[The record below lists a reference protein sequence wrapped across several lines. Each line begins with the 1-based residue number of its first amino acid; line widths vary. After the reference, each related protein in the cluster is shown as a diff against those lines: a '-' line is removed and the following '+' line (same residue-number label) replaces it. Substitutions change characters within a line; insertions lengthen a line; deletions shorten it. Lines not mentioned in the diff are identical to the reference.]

1 MRLIALALGFALA
14 AAPAAFAQ
22 SSTPTA
28 ADTAAAFDPAGWL
41 ADLEQVRE
49 EMASHYANLEWLAI
63 EREVRPESLFATA
76 RQRLQD
82 ARSEADARSAFER
95 LERGVGD
102 GHFRIVWPRPAAA
115 ASDPSPSDAAA
126 PSPCETLGF
135 REQGQDSRALANRL
149 PGYRPIEGASGFPAG
164 LVEVDGRTVGVIRI
178 SQVSPQIHPAAC
190 AAALAML
197 RPAGEPCDEACS
209 DRLWTMATDRA
220 TADFSDSLRA
230 LRAAG
235 ASTLLVD
242 LAGNGGGSEWIEA
255 LARTVTPV
263 RLRSAQLGFVRHP
276 HWVEALAERENSLRE
291 AAVGQPPEDRA
302 RLERHA
308 ATYAAARAQAE
319 QPCDPA
325 PLFDGRVPDCE
336 WLGSGDIYMTGP
348 EAALDPAIIGKPWA
362 ADVFEPL
369 AFAFEPGVWSGPLM
383 VLVDA
388 GTASA
393 AEELAALLQDNRA
406 AVIIG
411 APTLGAGCGFT
422 RGGMDVVLRHSGATL
437 RMPDCARYRADGSNE
452 VSGIDPDVL
461 VGFRSND
468 GPTRRAKRLAASLP
482 AAIEQA
488 ERQATAR

>member
-1 MRLIALALGFALA
+1 MRLIALVLGVALA

-22 SSTPTA
+22 TSTPSA
-28 ADTAAAFDPAGWL
+28 QGAAFDPAGWIS
-41 ADLEQVRE
+41 DLEQVRQ

-63 EREVRPESLFATA
+63 EREVQPDSIFATA
-76 RQRLQD
+76 RQRLEN
-82 ARSEADARSAFER
+82 ARSEAEARSAFER
-95 LERGVGD
+95 LERSVGD
-102 GHFRIVWPRPAAA
+102 GHFRIVWPRAGAPAPEA
-115 ASDPSPSDAAA
+115 SPSEAVT

-135 REQGQDSRALANRL
+135 SEPPADVRATANRL
-149 PGYRPIEGASGFPAG
+149 PGYRPLEGARGFPAG
-164 LVEVDGRTVGVIRI
+164 LVEVDGRTIGVIRI
-178 SQVSPQIHPAAC
+178 AQVSPQIHPAAC
-190 AAALAML
+190 TAALAAL
-197 RPAGEPCDEACS
+197 RPTGEPCDEECM
-209 DRLWTMATDRA
+209 DQLWTIATDRA

-230 LRAAG
+230 LKAAG
-235 ASTLLVD
+235 ASSLLVD
-242 LAGNGGGSEWIEA
+242 LAGNGGGSEWVEA

-263 RLRSAQLGFVRHP
+263 RLRSAPIGFVRHP
-276 HWVEALAERENSLRE
+276 HWVEALAERELSLRE

-325 PLFDGRVPDCE
+325 PLFEGRAPDCA
-336 WLGSGDIYMTGP
+336 WLGRGDIYMTGP

-362 ADVFEPL
+362 AEVFEPL
-369 AFAFEPGVWSGPLM
+369 AFVFEPGVWSGPLM
-383 VLVDA
+383 VLVDS

-393 AEELAALLQDNRA
+393 AEELAALLQDNGA
-406 AVIIG
+406 AVIVG

-437 RMPDCARYRADGSNE
+437 RMPDCARYRADESNE

-461 VGFRSND
+461 IGFRSND
-468 GPTRRAKRLAASLP
+468 GPRRRGQRLAAGLP

-488 ERQATAR
+488 ERQAAAR